1 MFKEQE
7 MRKRNY
13 HLFMWF
19 SISPLA
25 LTSFLDVFGRQSPH
39 RGWVLMVAPELT
51 DRMLKVKLPPHMF
64 VHSVVVEL
72 TSTKMSATEKAKRI
86 TLIPHNR
93 QQWFVY
99 GTTILTS
106 HLGGRIWCSHWTVC
120 WGLCILQILSVSH
133 WHASPLLL
141 RHRCF
146 LSDPLWSLHL
156 HPWTLKCWMC
166 CHLEESRSRTLRNS
180 FAAGRTFPLET
191 NAYI

>member
-25 LTSFLDVFGRQSPH
+25 LSSFLDVFGRQSPH

-93 QQWFVY
+93 QQ
-99 GTTILTS
+99 
-106 HLGGRIWCSHWTVC
+106 
-120 WGLCILQILSVSH
+120 
-133 WHASPLLL
+133 
-141 RHRCF
+141 
-146 LSDPLWSLHL
+146 
-156 HPWTLKCWMC
+156 
-166 CHLEESRSRTLRNS
+166 
-180 FAAGRTFPLET
+180 
-191 NAYI
+191 